1 MELYR
6 SGHNE
11 AVLKTVCPKGTWVRI
26 PPAPPNLSEVTPIFC
41 TAMYNEWGYFY
52 ANNKRDQVKNR
63 KKAS

>member
-26 PPAPPNLSEVTPIFC
+26 PPAPPVKDPGYSEMSVQDLHFINSAKWFFNGAKSAP
-41 TAMYNEWGYFY
+41 Y
-52 ANNKRDQVKNR
+52 A
-63 KKAS
+63 